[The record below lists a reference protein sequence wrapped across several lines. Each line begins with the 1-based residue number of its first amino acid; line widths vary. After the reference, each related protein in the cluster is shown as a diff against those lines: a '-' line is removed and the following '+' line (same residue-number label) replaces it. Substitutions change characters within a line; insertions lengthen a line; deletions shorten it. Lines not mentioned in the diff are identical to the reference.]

1 MRKLFTAVLIA
12 LSGALA
18 ASAQGEWAK
27 DAILEKPDRAGG
39 VYALYPEGQPLP
51 PSAPKGYKP
60 FYVSHIGRHGSRY
73 AIGSNVYTEVYDVWK
88 NARDKGNL
96 TPEGEKVFKAYS
108 DLYPRLRYHEGIL
121 TRKGQQQHR
130 QIASQLYRDYPAVFK
145 GKTRAE
151 VLSTTS
157 HRVILSMMCFL
168 DELKELDPDF
178 TFDVDYGRAYY
189 PVLVPESTDNPGFV
203 PRVPFP
209 EETMK
214 VYDDFASEVF
224 DEGAVLGRWFAAP
237 DSLGTDRSDFL
248 YNLTSV
254 VFDFCNLDFEVPG
267 ILENLF
273 TPDERYGAW
282 RIQNYSDYLY
292 TGRAPGI
299 DIRRC
304 LEMSVTLKDFIDKF
318 EEDRAAGVSM
328 RLRFSHDTAL
338 MPLLSYLGVNGM
350 DVVEADPHNLEK
362 AWRNY
367 NIPMA
372 CNLQIVFFRSRKSPD
387 DILIQVLLNGFCA
400 TLPLPEAAPGFYRW
414 SDFKSR
420 FDKLEV

>member
-1 MRKLFTAVLIA
+1 MFLAGA
-12 LSGALA
+12 LS

-27 DAILEKPDRAGG
+27 EAILEKPDRAGG

-73 AIGSNVYTEVYDVWK
+73 AIGSTVYTEVYDVWK
-88 NARDKGNL
+88 KAHDNGNL
-96 TPEGEKVFKAYS
+96 TPEGERVFEAYS
-108 DLYPRLRYHEGIL
+108 DLYPRLQYHEGLL
-121 TRKGQQQHR
+121 TQKGQQQHR
-130 QIASQLYRDYPAVFK
+130 QIASQLYRNYPAVFK
-145 GKTRAE
+145 GKTKAE

-178 TFDVDYGRAYY
+178 TYFADYGRSYY
-189 PVLVPESTDNPGFV
+189 PVLVPESSDNPAFV

-209 EETMK
+209 EETLK
-214 VYDDFASEVF
+214 VYDDFAAECF
-224 DEGAVLGRWFAAP
+224 DEQAVLGRWFAAP
-237 DSLGTDRSDFL
+237 DSLGTDRSDFV
-248 YNLTSV
+248 YNLSSV
-254 VFDFCNLDFEVPG
+254 VFDFCNLDFEVPS
-267 ILENLF
+267 ILTDLF
-273 TPDERYGAW
+273 TPDERYGLW
-282 RIQNYSDYLY
+282 RVQNYSDYLY
-292 TGRAPGI
+292 TARAPGI

-304 LEMSVTLKDFIDKF
+304 MEMSVTVKDFIDKF
-318 EEDRAAGVSM
+318 KEDVDDGVSM

-350 DVVEADPHNLEK
+350 DVVEADPRNLEK

-367 NIPMA
+367 DIPMA
-372 CNLQIVFFRSRKSPD
+372 CNLQIVFFRNRKSPE

-414 SDFKSR
+414 SDFKAR

>member
-1 MRKLFTAVLIA
+1 MRKIFAAVLITLA
-12 LSGALA
+12 GAFS

-73 AIGSNVYTEVYDVWK
+73 AIGSNVYTDVYKVWES
-88 NARDKGNL
+88 AREKSNL

-121 TRKGQQQHR
+121 TQKGQQQHR

-168 DELKELDPDF
+168 DELKELDRDF

-189 PVLVPESTDNPGFV
+189 PVLVPESSDNPLFV

-209 EETMK
+209 EETLK
-214 VYDDFASEVF
+214 VYDDFAAEVF

-237 DSLGTDRSDFL
+237 DSLGTDKSDFL

-254 VFDFCNLDFEVPG
+254 VFDFCNLDFEVPE

-304 LEMSVTLKDFIDKF
+304 LEMSVTVKDFIDKF

-362 AWRNY
+362 VWRNY
-367 NIPMA
+367 NIPMG
-372 CNLQIVFFRSRKSPD
+372 CNLQIVFFYSKKSPD

-414 SDFKSR
+414 SDFKDR